1 MEVNDYRSS
10 FQKNGFISPV
20 DIIDVDQVFS
30 HRKKLEEAEDVL
42 GSLHYKSKVHTIIK
56 SAYELASTQ
65 RCLIWLKQYLGITFS
80 YTTLLI

>member
-42 GSLHYKSKVHTIIK
+42 GSLHYKSK
-56 SAYELASTQ
+56 
-65 RCLIWLKQYLGITFS
+65 G
-80 YTTLLI
+80 